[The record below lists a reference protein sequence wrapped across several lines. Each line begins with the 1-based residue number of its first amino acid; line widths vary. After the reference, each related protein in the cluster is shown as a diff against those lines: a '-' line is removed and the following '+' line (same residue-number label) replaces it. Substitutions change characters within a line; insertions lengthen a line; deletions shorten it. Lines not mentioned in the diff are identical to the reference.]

1 MREDGLTCM
10 FLWAPY
16 LVFPVCATMRKRS
29 GRRPDVYSTSG
40 VSNNQYAKEEVVIS
54 PWERDEGFG
63 RKPLGRDQNF
73 LLLLFFSR
81 SFMSDSAIPW
91 TAACQLSLSSSISR
105 ICWNLC
111 PLSQWCYVNISSSAA
126 PFSCPQSFPA
136 SGSFPVSRL
145 FTSGGQKL
153 ELQFQHQ
160 SFQWIFRVE
169 FSARKSVIVW
179 EGRERIPGVSRGA
192 ASWDLHLSWEGV
204 SSEESWDKGTLV
216 NFTTLIVKKLFF
228 KKDDDNNMMK
238 KKGIFNGS

>member
-1 MREDGLTCM
+1 MYTAHQEWVIISMQKKKWSFLPGRETRASGGNLLEEIRTFCCCCFSVAHLCPTLRSHGLQH
-10 FLWAPY
+10 AS
-16 LVFPVCATMRKRS
+16 FPC
-29 GRRPDVYSTSG
+29 PP
-40 VSNNQYAKEEVVIS
+40 VS
-54 PWERDEGFG
+54 P
-63 RKPLGRDQNF
+63 
-73 LLLLFFSR
+73 
-81 SFMSDSAIPW
+81 
-91 TAACQLSLSSSISR
+91 R

-145 FTSGGQKL
+145 FASGGQKL

-238 KKGIFNGS
+238 KKGLFNGS

>member
-1 MREDGLTCM
+1 MQKRKWSFRPGRERRASGGNLSEEIRTLCCCCCSVAHLCPTLRSHGLQHARLPC
-10 FLWAPY
+10 P
-16 LVFPVCATMRKRS
+16 S
-29 GRRPDVYSTSG
+29 
-40 VSNNQYAKEEVVIS
+40 VS
-54 PWERDEGFG
+54 P
-63 RKPLGRDQNF
+63 
-73 LLLLFFSR
+73 
-81 SFMSDSAIPW
+81 
-91 TAACQLSLSSSISR
+91 R

-145 FTSGGQKL
+145 FASGGQKL

-179 EGRERIPGVSRGA
+179 EGREGIPGVSRGA
-192 ASWDLHLSWEGV
+192 ASWDLHLSWKGV

-216 NFTTLIVKKLFF
+216 NFTTLIVKKLFL
-228 KKDDDNNMMK
+228 KKDGDNNMMK
-238 KKGIFNGS
+238 KKGLFNGS